1 VDVWQQLIFL
11 LGGVPATLSISIISF
26 LIGIAVGLP
35 LEFIRVYEKEISFVV
50 DAYEKLWRGIPE
62 IVLMLF
68 FFFGLGPYFPFPF
81 GSAFFVACFVLGLRS
96 AANQSLIYR
105 GAIHGVGDEQMIAGI
120 SVGFS
125 KWSAIRHIMV
135 PQVFTYSTP
144 GLGSEY
150 ALLIKDSAYA
160 YVLGSISEMMKR
172 ITDLRYMA
180 GDVIGPY
187 VMGAILY
194 IALTFPIAFAL
205 DRWGNKRKKKI
216 GL

>member
-1 VDVWQQLIFL
+1 
-11 LGGVPATLSISIISF
+11 
-26 LIGIAVGLP
+26 
-35 LEFIRVYEKEISFVV
+35 
-50 DAYEKLWRGIPE
+50 
-62 IVLMLF
+62 
-68 FFFGLGPYFPFPF
+68 
-81 GSAFFVACFVLGLRS
+81 
-96 AANQSLIYR
+96 
-105 GAIHGVGDEQMIAGI
+105 
-120 SVGFS
+120 
-125 KWSAIRHIMV
+125 MV

-180 GDVIGPY
+180 GDVVGPY
-187 VMGAILY
+187 VLGAILY